1 MAVERDLDKS
11 EFSTNNNILFDVSG
25 HFIMYPTMLGI
36 KVINIDTNRCVS
48 ILGKTDN
55 IRPLH
60 IALFQVLNYN
70 IIIILLLQ
78 ILNYLG

>member
-11 EFSTNNNILFDVSG
+11 EFNTNNNILFDISG

-60 IALFQVLNYN
+60 IALFQVLQSN
-70 IIIILLLQ
+70 IINVALLL
-78 ILNYLG
+78 ITNYLG